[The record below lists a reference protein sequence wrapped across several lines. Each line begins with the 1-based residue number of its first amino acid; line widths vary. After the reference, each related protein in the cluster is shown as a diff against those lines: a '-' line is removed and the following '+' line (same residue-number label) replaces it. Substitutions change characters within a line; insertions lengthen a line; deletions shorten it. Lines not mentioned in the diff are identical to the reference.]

1 MAGDEFTL
9 YFCDNTK
16 KRLEEKYL
24 GKLRYNSLNKFSF
37 QRFKYKGSNSFYE
50 IEERMSDGQIIYNV
64 FTLETINDVRSL
76 LLDNPLSEG
85 EKEAYEDINDIIYW
99 IDLIMKKYNNF
110 FYSEQLEEGSIHLL
124 LSIDVD

>member
-24 GKLRYNSLNKFSF
+24 GKLRYSSLNKFAF
-37 QRFKYKGSNSFYE
+37 QKFKYKGSNSFYE
-50 IEERMSDGQIIYNV
+50 IEERMSDGQIFYNV
-64 FTLETINDVRSL
+64 FTLDTINEVRSL
-76 LLDNPLSEG
+76 LLDNPLSQG
-85 EKEAYEDINDIIYW
+85 EKEAFEDTKDIRDWINLTI
-99 IDLIMKKYNNF
+99 KKYSNY

-124 LSIDVD
+124 LCTDVD

>member
-37 QRFKYKGSNSFYE
+37 KKFKYKGSNYFYE
-50 IEERMSDGQIIYNV
+50 IEERMSDGKIFYNV
-64 FTLETINDVRSL
+64 FTLETINDMGNI

-85 EKEAYEDINDIIYW
+85 EKEAYEDTKDIIDW
-99 IDLIMKKYNNF
+99 INFTMKKYSNY